1 MNKSVKIV
9 HVGDYSVGK
18 SRLTDTFV
26 TNKTDFHCYNSRFGR
41 VSVKKS
47 IKVDNTVLDIDI
59 WDSEGLERFDA
70 QSITY
75 YRGADGVMLVY
86 DVTNRESFDN
96 LKDKWYPEVCTYSEK
111 YTQCILVGNKCDM
124 ECKRAVE
131 SCIAKEFADSLNI
144 PFIETSAK
152 ENINV
157 EFAFMTLAAIV
168 VRKLSETVPKENI
181 LPEER
186 KRIYYSSCY
195 C

>member
-1 MNKSVKIV
+1 
-9 HVGDYSVGK
+9 
-18 SRLTDTFV
+18 
-26 TNKTDFHCYNSRFGR
+26 
-41 VSVKKS
+41 
-47 IKVDNTVLDIDI
+47 
-59 WDSEGLERFDA
+59 
-70 QSITY
+70 
-75 YRGADGVMLVY
+75 MLVY
-86 DVTNRESFDN
+86 DVTNQESFEN
-96 LKDKWYPEVCTYSEK
+96 FRHKWYPEVCTYSEK

-157 EFAFMTLAAIV
+157 EFAFVTLAAMI
-168 VRKLSETVPKENI
+168 VRKLPEMAPITLDHI

-186 KRIYYSSCY
+186 KGIYYSSCH